1 MEKKKILRRVILLFT
16 AVLLLLSMALMTGC
30 GRRYDEVKDNGKYD
44 VVLRVEDNHGMGYIF
59 NLGTDEIHISYPYT
73 GEKIK
78 YKMEGYML
86 PNAPH
91 SNIWW
96 IPPNTISSSGDKI
109 AYSTAYWDEENHLTE
124 RVPHETLEK
133 GRYRFQYKTST
144 TIGGDF
150 RRRTMSLYI
159 TVY

>member
-1 MEKKKILRRVILLFT
+1 M
-16 AVLLLLSMALMTGC
+16 
-30 GRRYDEVKDNGKYD
+30 RYV
-44 VVLRVEDNHGMGYIF
+44 F

-73 GEKIK
+73 GEKIT
-78 YKMEGYML
+78 YEMEAYNL
-86 PNAPH
+86 PNHPKVSYAW
-91 SNIWW
+91 N
-96 IPPNTISSSGDKI
+96 PPNVDLTWGDKI
-109 AYSTAYWDEENHLTE
+109 AYSTAYWDEENHLTR

-144 TIGGDF
+144 AIGGNF